1 VAFWLPLFA
10 MKKVF
15 SDKGRVKMLN
25 KKEKAIA
32 WFFTLNGAVVI
43 MILLGIFYLLFSSSF
58 LAWREVGVKPFLT
71 GMVWNPTGYHQSS
84 YGTLPLMMG
93 TFMVTAGAIVIAL
106 PFGVACATYL
116 AEIASPLERE
126 IFKPVVELL
135 AGVPSVVIGFFGLVV
150 LNRLIANFFNLS
162 NGLNALNGA
171 ILLALMSLPTII
183 SISEDALT
191 AVPNEY
197 REASLALGAT
207 KWQTIRHV
215 TLPAAISGVSAG
227 VMLGVGRAIG
237 ETMTVIMA
245 TGNAI
250 AFPKNMFS
258 SVRTMTATIAIEL
271 GEVAFNTTHYYAL
284 FAVGFIL
291 FLITFVVSL
300 IADIFLHRA
309 SEVGKR

>member
-1 VAFWLPLFA
+1 
-10 MKKVF
+10 
-15 SDKGRVKMLN
+15 ML
-25 KKEKAIA
+25 KHQKEKAVA
-32 WFFTLNGAVVI
+32 WFFALNGAGVI
-43 MILLGIFYLLFSSSF
+43 LILMGIFYLLFSSSF
-58 LAWREVGVKPFLT
+58 FAWREVGVMPFLT
-71 GMVWNPTGYHQSS
+71 GRVWNPTGYHGAF
-84 YGTLPLMMG
+84 YGTLPLIAG
-93 TFMVTAGAIVIAL
+93 TFMVTSGAIAIAL
-106 PFGVACATYL
+106 PFGVACAIYL
-116 AEIASPLERE
+116 AEVASPWERE
-126 IFKPVVELL
+126 VFKPVVELL

-150 LNRLIANFFNLS
+150 LNRLIANAFNLS

-183 SISEDALT
+183 SIAEDALT
-191 AVPNEY
+191 AVPDEY

-207 KWQTIRHV
+207 RWQTIRHV
-215 TLPAAISGVSAG
+215 TFPAAISGVTAA

-250 AFPKNMFS
+250 AFPEGMFS

-291 FLITFVVSL
+291 FLITFAVSL
-300 IADIFLHRA
+300 IADVFLNRTG
-309 SEVGKR
+309 EVGKG

>member
-1 VAFWLPLFA
+1 
-10 MKKVF
+10 M
-15 SDKGRVKMLN
+15 RRE
-25 KKEKAIA
+25 KEKAVA
-32 WFFTLNGAVVI
+32 WFFTLNGVLVI
-43 MILLGIFYLLFSSSF
+43 LILLGIFYLLFSSSF
-58 LAWREVGVKPFLT
+58 LAWQEVSISAFLT
-71 GMVWNPTGYHQSS
+71 GGTWNPTGYFQSS
-84 YGTLPLMMG
+84 YGILPLVAG
-93 TFMVTAGAIVIAL
+93 TFLVTLGAIAIAL
-106 PFGVACATYL
+106 PFGVACAVYL
-116 AEIASPLERE
+116 AEVASPWERE
-126 IFKPVVELL
+126 LFKPLVELL

-150 LNRLIANFFNLS
+150 LNRFLAGFFNLS

-183 SISEDALT
+183 SIAEDALT
-191 AVPNEY
+191 AVPDEY

-207 KWQTIRHV
+207 KWQTIRQV
-215 TLPAAISGVSAG
+215 TFPAAISGVTAA

-250 AFPKNMFS
+250 AFPRGMFS

-300 IADIFLHRA
+300 IADVFLHRA
-309 SEVGKR
+309 GEVGKR